1 MTEQVEKKSERFE
14 VRLPYTKKKDFIQAC
29 DEQGDT
35 PSHAVRR
42 FINSYIRRANTDN
55 LKASV
60 RGMTRKVKRKWV
72 RVSLKSLA
80 VIVGL
85 FVFLQLLS
93 LMLIPFENMK
103 TQKLFA
109 IYDSNINGVI
119 DLGEISDND
128 EDLHRVLNIDGELG
142 ISNAEFTVKGK
153 MIWSFVNPKTFKVIK
168 EQRGFLKQ
176 SSTTTQTSTGLDKVK
191 TYYKTIV
198 TFDLTDPD
206 AIELTSWQLKNQA
219 QVSSLRFF
227 QRKVDWVKGQS
238 APVFVI
244 GKDYKLAQLNP
255 IITDE

>member
-1 MTEQVEKKSERFE
+1 MNEQTEKKSERFE

-60 RGMTRKVKRKWV
+60 RGMTRKVKNKWV

-85 FVFLQLLS
+85 FVLLQLLS

-103 TQKLFA
+103 TGKLFA
-109 IYDSNINGVI
+109 VYDSNNNGII
-119 DLGEISDND
+119 DLGEISDSD

-142 ISNAEFTVKGK
+142 ISEAEFIAKGK
-153 MIWSFVNPKTFKVIK
+153 MIWEYVNPKSFKIEK
-168 EQRGFLKQ
+168 EHKGMFFQFTRSIQSKPKDSGF
-176 SSTTTQTSTGLDKVK
+176 V
-191 TYYKTIV
+191 KTIV
-198 TFDLTDPD
+198 KFDLTKPNK
-206 AIELTSWQLKNQA
+206 IELTVWQQKETETISR
-219 QVSSLRFF
+219 VSGH
-227 QRKVDWVKGQS
+227 QRSVLWVKGQQS
-238 APVFVI
+238 PVHVI
-244 GKDYKLAQLNP
+244 GTGYKKANISP
-255 IITDE
+255 VSP